1 MPAPGVVRNSFRLL
15 RTQAFRIVLVY
26 VALFAFSVSA
36 LLFFTY
42 WNTRRT
48 LDDQTDQIIEA
59 EITGLSEQYQR
70 GLLSGL
76 AESVTNRSLHPGQ
89 ALYILADAQH
99 RRIAGNLDSWPTI
112 TPDATSNPGNF
123 VEFDYERPALRPAD
137 GPETR
142 RARGRVISVP
152 TMDADFFYLLVAED
166 THDRDFTQRM
176 FTTTLPWT
184 VGLILVF
191 GLLGGALMSR
201 NMLRRLDSINRT
213 SGEIV
218 AGNLTRR
225 VPVSG
230 AHDEFDVLAEN
241 LNRMLDRIERLMK
254 GMREVT
260 DSVAHDLRTPL
271 NRLRQR
277 LEQSQARLG
286 AAGSDTFE
294 IERAIA
300 DTDQLIGTFNA
311 LLLIAETDAGTARGA
326 MSPLDLA
333 SVAADVSELYEP
345 LAEERNVTLT
355 LLRPSGISGDTMI
368 EGNRSLISQALAN
381 LVDNAIKYTPPGGK
395 VTIRSALS
403 FQGVDLCVADTGPGI
418 PPEERPRVVERF
430 VRLEA
435 SRHSPGT
442 GLGLALVQ
450 AVAHFH
456 NAELVLEDNAP
467 GLRAIL
473 RFPRPAARLAA
484 PSEPAKVVQIS
495 SRSAAE

>member
-1 MPAPGVVRNSFRLL
+1 MTRASFGLL

-26 VALFAFSVSA
+26 VLLFALSVSA
-36 LLFFTY
+36 LLYFTY

-48 LDDQTDQIIEA
+48 LDAQTDQIIEA
-59 EITGLSEQYQR
+59 EITGLNEQYQR
-70 GLLSGL
+70 LGMRGLD
-76 AESVTNRSLHPGQ
+76 ESVTYRSLHPGQ
-89 ALYILADAQH
+89 GALYVLADAQH
-99 RRIAGNLDSWPTI
+99 RVLAGNLDSWPSI
-112 TPDATSNPGNF
+112 TADPGNF
-123 VEFDYERPALRPAD
+123 IEFDYEQRHN
-137 GPETR
+137 GVQETR
-142 RARGRVISVP
+142 RARGRLFP
-152 TMDADFFYLLVAED
+152 LQTPGGDFYLLVAED
-166 THDRDFTQRM
+166 VHDRDLTQRM

-184 VGLILVF
+184 VALILVF

-213 SGEIV
+213 SGEII

-230 AHDEFDVLAEN
+230 AHDEFDLLAEN

-254 GMREVT
+254 GLREVT

-277 LEQSQARLG
+277 LEQSQARLNL
-286 AAGSDTFE
+286 AGSDTSE

-300 DTDQLIGTFNA
+300 ETDQLIATFNA
-311 LLLIAETDAGTARGA
+311 LLLIAETDAGTARGT
-326 MSPLDLA
+326 MTPLDLA

-345 LAEERNVTLT
+345 LAEEKNVTLT
-355 LLRPSGISGDTMI
+355 LARPFGASETII

-381 LVDNAIKYTPPGGK
+381 LVDNAIKYTPPGGQ
-395 VTIRSALS
+395 VTIRPALN
-403 FQGVDLCVADTGPGI
+403 FQSVDISVADSGPGI
-418 PPEERPRVVERF
+418 PPEERPRVIERF

-442 GLGLALVQ
+442 GLGLSLVA

-456 NAELVLEDNAP
+456 NAQLLLDDNAP
-467 GLRAIL
+467 GLKATL
-473 RFPRPAARLAA
+473 RFPKPASRILPGPPKVPQI
-484 PSEPAKVVQIS
+484 PSRNAVE
-495 SRSAAE
+495 

>member
-1 MPAPGVVRNSFRLL
+1 MTRAGFRLL

-26 VALFAFSVSA
+26 VLLFAVSVSA

-48 LDDQTDQIIEA
+48 LDAQTDQIIEA

-70 GLLSGL
+70 LGLRGL
-76 AESVTNRSLHPGQ
+76 AESVMSRTLHSGQSLYLLTDG
-89 ALYILADAQH
+89 LH
-99 RRIAGNLDSWPTI
+99 RPIAGNLDTWPAI
-112 TPDATSNPGNF
+112 KPNAGEF
-123 VEFDYERPALRPAD
+123 VEFDYERRSMN
-137 GPETR
+137 GVPETR
-142 RARGRVISVP
+142 RARGRLF
-152 TMDADFFYLLVAED
+152 TLAGNFDLLVAQD
-166 THDRDFTQRM
+166 VHDRDVTQRM

-184 VGLILVF
+184 MGLILLF

-213 SGEIV
+213 SSDII
-218 AGNLTRR
+218 AGNMTKR

-230 AHDEFDVLAEN
+230 AHDEFDLLAEN

-254 GMREVT
+254 GLREVT

-277 LEQSQARLG
+277 LEQSQARLS
-286 AAGSDTFE
+286 AAGSDTGE

-333 SVAADVSELYEP
+333 SVAGDVSELYEP
-345 LAEERNVTLT
+345 LAEEKGISLT
-355 LLRPSGISGDTMI
+355 LATASVPMI
-368 EGNRSLISQALAN
+368 EGVRSLVAQALAN

-395 VTIRSALS
+395 VAISIGQS
-403 FQGVDLCVADTGPGI
+403 FAGVDLTVADSGPGI
-418 PPEERPRVVERF
+418 PAHERSRVVERF

-435 SRHSPGT
+435 SRNSPGT
-442 GLGLALVQ
+442 GLGLSLVA
-450 AVAHFH
+450 AVAHLH
-456 NAELVLEDNAP
+456 NAQLLLEDNAP
-467 GLRAIL
+467 GLKAIL
-473 RFPRPAARLAA
+473 RFPRPALRFSPAA
-484 PSEPAKVVQIS
+484 PRVQQLPA
-495 SRSAAE
+495 RTAAE